1 MQEIHST
8 KATEKNVLSISGEE
22 TCHLVMESRIAQES
36 VFALD
41 II

>member
-1 MQEIHST
+1 MQKFILP
-8 KATEKNVLSISGEE
+8 KQRKNVFSISGEE
-22 TCHLVMESRIAQES
+22 KCYLVTEPRIALES